1 MKEIEEYTDK
11 WKDILCSFIRRTIII
26 IHVLPKA
33 MYRFNA
39 NSIKI
44 PVVFFKEIEDTIF
57 NLYGTIY
64 KFVQMQNQVQVSTAI
79 FRRRKKE
86 QNWKHH
92 GP

>member
-1 MKEIEEYTDK
+1 
-11 WKDILCSFIRRTIII
+11 
-26 IHVLPKA
+26 

-44 PVVFFKEIEDTIF
+44 PVVFFKEIEDTILTF
-57 NLYGTIY
+57 YGTIY
-64 KFVQMQNQVQVSTAI
+64 KFVQMQNQVEVTKAI
-79 FRRRKKE
+79 LRGRKKE